1 MTKWNGAIHP
11 AAELFPMLPDAEL
24 RALADDIA
32 KHGLDHAVVI
42 GADGT
47 LLDGRNRRLA
57 CEMAGVAVRWQVYDR
72 QDHVRYIMSNG
83 LKRRDLTTGQK
94 AALAVDLLPLYEA
107 EALKRMAAAG
117 RSAAPG
123 RKAHKGSPNLGHL
136 LPLAETEQNEPAK
149 LAKPKSGKAAQNAA
163 DDVGVSRANV
173 ENFKAL
179 ESSDPD
185 LAREVR
191 EGKRSLHSGVTL
203 AKRRAAA
210 KAKAEAQGA
219 RQEQRDDALL
229 AQLAEQARI
238 ESEIRKAESERAVS
252 DRLLDQLVQRVQ
264 SINLMNFNVIATS
277 TNSTLLRHLNSAWN
291 EAVVNIKNILED
303 HQ

>member
-1 MTKWNGAIHP
+1 MTMWNGTVHP

-24 RALADDIA
+24 KALADDIA
-32 KHGLDHAVVI
+32 QHGLDHPVVI
-42 GADGT
+42 AADGT

-57 CEMAGVAVRWQVYDR
+57 CEMAGVVVSWKVYERD
-72 QDHVRYIMSNG
+72 DHVRYIISNG
-83 LKRRDLTTGQK
+83 LKRRELTTGQK
-94 AALAVDLLPLYEA
+94 AALAFKLLPMYRA

-117 RSAAPG
+117 RSASPG
-123 RKAHKGSPNLGHL
+123 KKVKKGSINGCQLSPTD
-136 LPLAETEQNEPAK
+136 ETGQSEQSESS
-149 LAKPKSGKAAQNAA
+149 KPKAGKAAKAAA
-163 DDVGVSRANV
+163 DDLGVSQASV
-173 ENFKAL
+173 ERFGAL
-179 ESSDPD
+179 HTSNPD
-185 LAREVR
+185 LADEVGA
-191 EGKRSLHSGVTL
+191 GKRSLNSAVTL

-219 RQEQRDDALL
+219 LQEQRDDALL